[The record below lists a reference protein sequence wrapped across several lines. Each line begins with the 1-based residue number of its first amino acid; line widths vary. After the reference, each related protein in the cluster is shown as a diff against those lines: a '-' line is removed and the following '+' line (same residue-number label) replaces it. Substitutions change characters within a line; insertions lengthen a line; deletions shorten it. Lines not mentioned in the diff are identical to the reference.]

1 MTFANEIL
9 IFLSENFNL
18 YIYLVLSLGAVL
30 ILASFANYYVLCNSG
45 QSIHDMS
52 VAGVIQSPIR
62 FFDTNPA
69 GRILNRFSKDM
80 GKLSTFYFLGRFK
93 VNLGQM
99 DELLPVALEDAISL
113 FLRALGVMIIN
124 SVANW
129 FSVLIAIPTIIVFI
143 WLRQYYLKTAR
154 EVKRLDGI
162 MRSPMYNHVTNS
174 IQGYLSIKGRVLN
187 KSLIFRTS
195 PKWAVIFEK
204 II

>member
-1 MTFANEIL
+1 
-9 IFLSENFNL
+9 
-18 YIYLVLSLGAVL
+18 
-30 ILASFANYYVLCNSG
+30 
-45 QSIHDMS
+45 
-52 VAGVIQSPIR
+52 
-62 FFDTNPA
+62 
-69 GRILNRFSKDM
+69 
-80 GKLSTFYFLGRFK
+80 
-93 VNLGQM
+93 M

-174 IQGYLSIKGRVLN
+174 IQGYLSIKGRVL
-187 KSLIFRTS
+187 KKVWPIFRTS
-195 PKWAVIFEK
+195 SKLVIFEK
-204 II
+204 QFHNFCQSIWSTR